1 MLFYCYDNEFSI
13 KQDTQK
19 YKTNHKWN
27 VNEEAKNLKENHL
40 FSYESEKIL
49 LKLYSLK

>member
-27 VNEEAKNLKENHL
+27 VNEEAKNLKENHTETL
-40 FSYESEKIL
+40 FFKIIWTI
-49 LKLYSLK
+49 